1 MKTII
6 QELEELNKS
15 IRNNLLDTV
24 DIHIILKRIIKKYKI
39 CKDCPFINAFKNE
52 KVIRNSKIQYKRRWI
67 MLAYIMLGLAVI
79 LVIGV
84 LYYGRIK
91 STEYPDIDDVE

>member
-1 MKTII
+1 M
-6 QELEELNKS
+6 
-15 IRNNLLDTV
+15 
-24 DIHIILKRIIKKYKI
+24 
-39 CKDCPFINAFKNE
+39 
-52 KVIRNSKIQYKRRWI
+52 
-67 MLAYIMLGLAVI
+67 AYIMLGLAVI